1 MKISFA
7 AYVFL
12 VLFLGSFLNIIET
25 VAENVAK
32 CKEAVVNQCDNKI
45 TNADGASQD
54 PQEGEEESSLPKTGV
69 KEAPNPIGDMTS
81 VPTAD
86 KEIANSNKV
95 DTADAKDEIAN
106 SDTVD
111 TADAKDVISDSSAP
125 NVAQSSVAKSG
136 THDDNALRDKPDV
149 EVEQPDSAAVQSLEE
164 ENGANAGTKTS
175 NKTDKR
181 RKRLRKLRLAKRL
194 SIGSALIWFTL
205 AGAIATFDYTV
216 LRHGIF
222 RVTRFEAPFWR
233 PDVKIPRSTKEE
245 ETLDELAAN
254 SNDNVRI
261 RNRLAFSQ
269 DDSISVEEV
278 VLDEITRTVPPEERK
293 ASDWLLKQGT
303 VINAH
308 CPEAGA
314 DSVPSKESESSALQL
329 GNGVTEKTIELLKAK
344 ANAGDHD
351 TIKEPVIAYMFKPKV
366 QSENKDLYV
375 VWNHGM
381 IQDMTFE
388 GDPIDTGG
396 LTEAQGFVNTFGVNV
411 IVPIVPGNLG
421 RRYHETTTVSLAN
434 KTVDLAYEYLRKMKI
449 PPRNIVVRGFSM
461 GSANT
466 MTWAHATGKPL
477 GGVLL
482 KGPIV
487 SRNDAG
493 AKSTGLPHLLDALGL
508 FPGCNAMQVASN
520 LQDGGINTMAAQWLV
535 TDNDK
540 YVKPKQVQSMAESFE
555 KSCPPQF
562 RNMKRYVG
570 VEVASGGHADIREE
584 GSSWD
589 SPAQL
594 GAKNAVDSFF
604 AQVRENAENYRKVS
618 QDEEFVIDARKRLRH
633 PLLTPQ
639 VGRWALIVAAAT
651 TAVALTS
658 VHQVLKRK
666 YAKALPR
673 KATNSKKRYTR
684 LPTKGKTQLSDSKP
698 VSTRFKKGSK
708 RS

>member
-1 MKISFA
+1 MATGKASKIKSA
-7 AYVFL
+7 GLPTNPSDSKTGCPSRTSEDPGQDDSPKPA
-12 VLFLGSFLNIIET
+12 
-25 VAENVAK
+25 VAESQVMKFDAHK
-32 CKEAVVNQCDNKI
+32 DNKGREKSEVNVTQI
-45 TNADGASQD
+45 
-54 PQEGEEESSLPKTGV
+54 
-69 KEAPNPIGDMTS
+69 
-81 VPTAD
+81 D
-86 KEIANSNKV
+86 KEVVQNIDKEV
-95 DTADAKDEIAN
+95 D
-106 SDTVD
+106 VD
-111 TADAKDVISDSSAP
+111 VSK
-125 NVAQSSVAKSG
+125 
-136 THDDNALRDKPDV
+136 
-149 EVEQPDSAAVQSLEE
+149 
-164 ENGANAGTKTS
+164 
-175 NKTDKR
+175 KTDKR
-181 RKRLRKLRLAKRL
+181 RKKLRKLRLATRF
-194 SIGSALIWFTL
+194 SI
-205 AGAIATFDYTV
+205 AGASIWLALVGLMTIVHFVVLPDTV
-216 LRHGIF
+216 SGLNQYDK
-222 RVTRFEAPFWR
+222 PFWKSLV
-233 PDVKIPRSTKEE
+233 PSTTK
-245 ETLDELAAN
+245 TKGKLDELAAN

-308 CPEAGA
+308 CPKAGA

-375 VWNHGM
+375 IWNHGM
-381 IQDMTFE
+381 GQDMTFE
-388 GDPIDTGG
+388 GDLTGTGG